1 VRPVDFGLAEL
12 VPDADRAAGWTLL
25 LDGTP
30 QSYVDLND
38 PTWLEYEYVR
48 RLASVLDATGEPGGG
63 LRVLHLGGGAL
74 TLPRYLAATRPGS
87 VQRVVERDAALAAL
101 VRQVLPLPRGADL
114 RVRAEDGRVAVESTA
129 AARFDVVV
137 TDVYGGARMP
147 GHFTT
152 VEFARAVARVL
163 RPGGRYAVNVADG
176 PPLAFAR
183 GQVATLAA
191 VFGQV
196 CLLAEPGVL
205 RGRRFGNLV
214 LVATG
219 APRDGAPHDGAPRDG
234 APRDGAP
241 HDGAAGA
248 AGGSGRL
255 PVEELA
261 RSASRD
267 AFPARLLAGDEL
279 TRFTAGA
286 LPVTDAHAADSP
298 PPPESL
304 FA

>member
-1 VRPVDFGLAEL
+1 MVRRGGGRIVRPVDFGLAEL

-48 RLASVLDATGEPGGG
+48 RLASVLDATGEPGEG

-74 TLPRYLAATRPGS
+74 TLPRYVAATRPGS

-101 VRQVLPLPRGADL
+101 VRRVLPLPRGADL

-129 AARFDVVV
+129 ASRFDVVV

-219 APRDGAPHDGAPRDG
+219 APRDGA
-234 APRDGAP
+234 
-241 HDGAAGA
+241 

-261 RSASRD
+261 RSAARD
-267 AFPARLLAGDEL
+267 TFPARLLAGDEL

-286 LPVTDAHAADSP
+286 LPVTDADAADSP

>member
-1 VRPVDFGLAEL
+1 MGRRGAGRITQPVDFGLAEL
-12 VPDADRAAGWTLL
+12 VPDADRADGWTLL

-48 RLASVLDATGEPGGG
+48 RFASVLDATGEPGGA

-74 TLPRYLAATRPGS
+74 TLPRYVAATRPGS

-101 VRQVLPLPRGADL
+101 VRRVLPLPRGADL
-114 RVRAEDGRVAVESTA
+114 RVRAEDGRTAVESMA
-129 AARFDVVV
+129 PSRFDVVV

-147 GHFTT
+147 GRFTT
-152 VEFARAVARVL
+152 VEFAREVARVL

-205 RGRRFGNLV
+205 RGRRFGNIV
-214 LVATG
+214 LVAQD
-219 APRDGAPHDGAPRDG
+219 DGAGE
-234 APRDGAP
+234 
-241 HDGAAGA
+241 
-248 AGGSGRL
+248 L
-255 PVEELA
+255 PIEELA
-261 RSASRD
+261 RSAGRD
-267 AFPARLLAGDEL
+267 AFPVRLLTGDEL

-286 LPVTDAHAADSP
+286 RPVDDAGAADSP